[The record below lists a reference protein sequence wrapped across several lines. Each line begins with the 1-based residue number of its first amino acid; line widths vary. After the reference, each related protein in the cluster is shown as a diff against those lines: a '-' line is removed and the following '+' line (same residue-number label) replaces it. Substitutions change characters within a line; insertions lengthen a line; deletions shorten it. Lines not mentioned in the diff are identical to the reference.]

1 MVGFKLG
8 SLVGAVFLFQGCE
21 SFEPKGLPRFRVGA
35 DDWLAANVPCSVE
48 GAASLPSGT
57 ARPSQVGC

>member
-21 SFEPKGLPRFRVGA
+21 SFEPRGLPGFRVGA
-35 DDWLAANVPCSVE
+35 DDWLAANVPSRME
-48 GAASLPSGT
+48 GAASPPSGI
-57 ARPSQVGC
+57 ARPSEVGF